1 MQKQS
6 FSGRKNIIML
16 MVLVIG
22 FIFLVR
28 LFYIQ
33 VIDNSYVLS
42 ARENVLRY
50 ITQYPARGLIYDRN
64 RKLLVYNEA
73 TYDLMVVPNELSAF
87 DTSELINLI
96 GIEKEQVIERLQ
108 KAKDYSP
115 FLPTIFEKQIT
126 KESYGSLQEKLYKFP
141 GFFVQ
146 TRTIRRYPL
155 PNASHVLGYVGEV
168 SPSIT
173 ESDKYYKSGDYIGI
187 SGIEKSYEEVL
198 RGHKG
203 IKIVIRDNL
212 NREKG
217 SFQSG
222 KYDTVSIA
230 GYDLYTSLDAD
241 LQAYGEYLMQNKK
254 GSIVAIEPGSGEIL
268 TLVSSPAY
276 NPNLLVGRVRG
287 KNYKLL
293 SNDSLKPLYNRAL
306 MAQYPPGSTFKIVM
320 ALIGQQEGV
329 LFPTTL
335 YSCQMGYHAGGL
347 TVGCHS
353 HASPLN
359 LSNSI
364 KNSCNA
370 YYCRVFRSII
380 DNPAYAS
387 VEEGFNSW
395 RESVLSFGFGKRF
408 ESDLPNELNGNIP
421 TAAYYDKYHGNG
433 RWKSLTIIS
442 LAIGQ
447 GEILFTPIQL
457 ANLAAITANKG
468 FYYTPHI
475 VKAIGEKTNLNKSF
489 GKKHYTN
496 IDPEYYDIVIEGM
509 AGVVLPGGGT
519 ARRAYIDGI
528 EVCGKTG
535 TAENPHGKDHSIFM
549 AFAPRE
555 NPQIAIAVFVENTG
569 DFGGT
574 WAAPIA
580 SLMIEKYLKG
590 TIKNKYKEERIV
602 NANFLSNY

>member
-1 MQKQS
+1 MSKQS
-6 FSGRKNIIML
+6 YSNRKYIIL
-16 MVLVIG
+16 AIVFVIG
-22 FIFLVR
+22 FIFLLR

-64 RKLLVYNEA
+64 GKLLVYNEA
-73 TYDLMVVPNELSAF
+73 TYDLMVVPNELSFF
-87 DTSELINLI
+87 DTTELIHLL
-96 GIEKEQVIERLQ
+96 GIEKEQVIERFK
-108 KAKDYSP
+108 KAKSYSP
-115 FLPTIFEKQIT
+115 FLPSIFEKQIT
-126 KESYGSLQEKLYKFP
+126 KESYGYLQEKLYKFP

-146 TRTIRRYPL
+146 TRTIRKYPI
-155 PNASHVLGYVGEV
+155 PHAAHILGYIGEV
-168 SPSIT
+168 SPAIT
-173 ESDKYYKSGDYIGI
+173 ESNKYYKPGDYIGI
-187 SGIEKSYEEVL
+187 SGIEKSYEEIL
-198 RGHKG
+198 KGNKG

-217 SFQSG
+217 SFQNG

-230 GYDLYTSLDAD
+230 GYDLFTSLDAD
-241 LQAYGEYLMQNKK
+241 IQAYGEYLMQNKK

-276 NPNLLVGRVRG
+276 DPNLLVGRVRG
-287 KNYKLL
+287 ENYLLL
-293 SNDSLKPLYNRAL
+293 SHDSLKPLYNRAL

-320 ALIGQQEGV
+320 ALVGQQEGV
-329 LFPTTL
+329 LFPSTL
-335 YSCQMGYHAGGL
+335 YSCQSGYHAGGL
-347 TVGCHS
+347 TVGCHV

-359 LSNSI
+359 LPNSI

-370 YYCRVFRSII
+370 YYCRVFRSVI
-380 DNPAYAS
+380 DNPKYS
-387 VEEGFNSW
+387 STEKGFNAW
-395 RESVLSFGFGKRF
+395 RKHILSFGFGKRF
-408 ESDLPNELNGNIP
+408 NSDLPNELNGNIP

-468 FYYTPHI
+468 YYYTPHI
-475 VKAIGEKTNLNKSF
+475 VKAIGEKNNLNKSF
-489 GKKHYTN
+489 EEKNHTN
-496 IDPEYYDIVIEGM
+496 IDPSYFDIVIEGM
-509 AGVVLPGGGT
+509 AGVVLPGGT
-519 ARRAYIDGI
+519 ARRGFIDGI

-549 AFAPRE
+549 AFAPKE
-555 NPQIAIAVFVENTG
+555 NPKIAIAVIVENTG

-580 SLMIEKYLKG
+580 SLMIEKYLTG

-602 NANFLSNY
+602 NANFLINY